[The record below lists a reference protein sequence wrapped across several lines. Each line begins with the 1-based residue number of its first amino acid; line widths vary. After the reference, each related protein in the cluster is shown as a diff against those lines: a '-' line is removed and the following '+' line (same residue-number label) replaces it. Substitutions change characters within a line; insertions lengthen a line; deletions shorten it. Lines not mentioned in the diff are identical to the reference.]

1 MDGCSDIYWTNY
13 TKETAQSW
21 NCPSTKEQICS
32 IIIFGECTVSRPFA
46 SKMHVVLP
54 HLLTLQAGVRASDLF
69 QEADL
74 RAACLVA
81 AQHLSPAP
89 SVNSF
94 KLCIWNCTG
103 VISRSVPEWSF
114 FSFFFF
120 FFPFSFRI
128 EQLPSAPGVCSC
140 LRFPCPFRSAHA
152 AEREEL
158 GGQAG
163 MSGRKRRR
171 AGSVY
176 TGFATRENYNM
187 ELHSQQTI
195 WLLRPC
201 SKHMIYPC
209 SSKQQWIEPVCQ
221 CKEFQ
226 TEVNQMWQNIKK
238 HTQIKQ
244 NVSVLWKN

>member
-1 MDGCSDIYWTNY
+1 MKLHRCNL
-13 TKETAQSW
+13 
-21 NCPSTKEQICS
+21 QIS
-32 IIIFGECTVSRPFA
+32 A
-46 SKMHVVLP
+46 WMK
-54 HLLTLQAGVRASDLF
+54 LF
-69 QEADL
+69 FL
-74 RAACLVA
+74 
-81 AQHLSPAP
+81 
-89 SVNSF
+89 
-94 KLCIWNCTG
+94 
-103 VISRSVPEWSF
+103 
-114 FSFFFF
+114 FFFF
-120 FFPFSFRI
+120 CFPFSFWI

-195 WLLRPC
+195 WLPRPC